1 MDQYIADA
9 LEFWQNS
16 VNRYYSEVNP
26 NNPPRVKGNTLK
38 LIFAG
43 EEDQEFRTDYGR
55 IEAEGRGIILYDG
68 KNPVQG
74 ISWEKLS
81 TLLDKKNNTMPVPQ
95 AAAAIEPVSN
105 IQPAAV
111 TPHMS
116 SNAQY
121 AYNVHAQ
128 IVLGAQMVENGLYQM
143 AKGFKIMRDDKLYK
157 ELGYKSFEE
166 YCEKGT
172 CMTKQHVYRYIK
184 IIEKIP
190 DGKIR
195 NIDVTNLG
203 STKLQL
209 LASLTEEQREE
220 LTSANGGSP
229 LESITVKE
237 LKAQI
242 EHMNGIHNDDVKEI
256 VKFKNMVEAE
266 HEKVIQ
272 LEEQVKELNNLDI
285 TDTAEYRSL
294 NEKLEQYADKCTAN
308 EAEIAARK
316 QRVRELEA
324 QIKELE
330 SRPIEVQGLDE
341 NSRAKLEF
349 EIKYKAAYEY
359 VNLAGIAA
367 AKAGNRTEC
376 RKKLTELKTMIDRF
390 LK

>member
-172 CMTKQHVYRYIK
+172 GMTRRNVYHYIS
-184 IIEKIP
+184 IIEKLPEDFVKSTSQI
-190 DGKIR
+190 
-195 NIDVTNLG
+195 G
-203 STKLQL
+203 SEKLRI
-209 LASLTEEQREE
+209 LAMLTDEKRAE
-220 LTSANGGSP
+220 LTNNVDI
-229 LESITVKE
+229 ETVTVKE

-367 AKAGNRTEC
+367 AKAGNRAEC

>member
-166 YCEKGT
+166 YCERGT
-172 CMTKQHVYRYIK
+172 GIKRRQVYNYIRILEK
-184 IIEKIP
+184 LPEDFVHSSSQIGVKKLEMLTALDDDQRAEII
-190 DGKIR
+190 
-195 NIDVTNLG
+195 N
-203 STKLQL
+203 
-209 LASLTEEQREE
+209 
-220 LTSANGGSP
+220 ANGGSP

-242 EHMNGIHNDDVKEI
+242 ERMNGIHNDDVKEV
-256 VKFKNMVEAE
+256 VKFKNMVGAE

-294 NEKLEQYADKCTAN
+294 ADKCTAN

-367 AKAGNRTEC
+367 AKAGNRAEC

>member
-166 YCEKGT
+166 YCERGT
-172 CMTKQHVYRYIK
+172 GMTRRNVYHYIS
-184 IIEKIP
+184 IIEKLPEDFVKSTSQI
-190 DGKIR
+190 
-195 NIDVTNLG
+195 G
-203 STKLQL
+203 SEKLRI
-209 LASLTEEQREE
+209 LAMLTDEKRAE
-220 LTSANGGSP
+220 LTNNVDI
-229 LESITVKE
+229 ETVTVKE

-242 EHMNGIHNDDVKEI
+242 ERMNGIHNDDVKEI
-256 VKFKNMVEAE
+256 VKFKNMVGAE

>member
-1 MDQYIADA
+1 MDQYISDA

-105 IQPAAV
+105 IQPTAV

-166 YCEKGT
+166 YCERGT
-172 CMTKQHVYRYIK
+172 GMTRRNVYHYIS
-184 IIEKIP
+184 IIEKLPEDFVKSTSQI
-190 DGKIR
+190 
-195 NIDVTNLG
+195 G
-203 STKLQL
+203 SEKLRI
-209 LASLTEEQREE
+209 LAMLTDEKRAE
-220 LTSANGGSP
+220 LTNNVDI
-229 LESITVKE
+229 ETVTVKE

-294 NEKLEQYADKCTAN
+294 NERLEQYADKCTAN

>member
-26 NNPPRVKGNTLK
+26 KNPPRVKGNTLK

-81 TLLDKKNNTMPVPQ
+81 TLLDKKNNTIPVPQ

-116 SNAQY
+116 SSAQY

-166 YCEKGT
+166 YCERGT
-172 CMTKQHVYRYIK
+172 GMTRRNVYHYIS
-184 IIEKIP
+184 IIEKLPEDFVKSTSQI
-190 DGKIR
+190 
-195 NIDVTNLG
+195 G
-203 STKLQL
+203 SEKLRI
-209 LASLTEEQREE
+209 LAMLTDEKRAE
-220 LTSANGGSP
+220 LTNNVDI
-229 LESITVKE
+229 ETVTVKE

-242 EHMNGIHNDDVKEI
+242 EHMNEIHNDDVKVI
-256 VKFKNMVEAE
+256 VKFKNMAGAE

>member
-166 YCEKGT
+166 YCERGT
-172 CMTKQHVYRYIK
+172 GMTRRNVYHYIS
-184 IIEKIP
+184 IIEKLPEDFVKSTSQI
-190 DGKIR
+190 
-195 NIDVTNLG
+195 G
-203 STKLQL
+203 SEKLRI
-209 LASLTEEQREE
+209 LAMLTDEKRAE
-220 LTSANGGSP
+220 LTNNVDI
-229 LESITVKE
+229 ETVTVKE

-285 TDTAEYRSL
+285 TDTAEYKSL

>member
-172 CMTKQHVYRYIK
+172 GIKRRQVYNYIRILEK
-184 IIEKIP
+184 LPEDFVHSSSQIGVKKLEMLTALDDDQRAEII
-190 DGKIR
+190 
-195 NIDVTNLG
+195 N
-203 STKLQL
+203 
-209 LASLTEEQREE
+209 
-220 LTSANGGSP
+220 ANGGSP

-242 EHMNGIHNDDVKEI
+242 ERMNGIHNDDVKEV

-294 NEKLEQYADKCTAN
+294 SEKLEQYADKCTAN

>member
-105 IQPAAV
+105 IQPTAV

-116 SNAQY
+116 SSAQY

-172 CMTKQHVYRYIK
+172 GIRRRQVYNYIRILEK
-184 IIEKIP
+184 LPEDFVHSSAQIGVKKLEMLTALDDDQRAEII
-190 DGKIR
+190 
-195 NIDVTNLG
+195 N
-203 STKLQL
+203 
-209 LASLTEEQREE
+209 
-220 LTSANGGSP
+220 ANGGSP

-242 EHMNGIHNDDVKEI
+242 EHMNGIHNDDVKDV
-256 VKFKNMVEAE
+256 VKFKNMVKAE

-285 TDTAEYRSL
+285 TDTVEYRSL